1 MRCHFNNYLW
11 PSFLPYSSRQVPLNG
26 YKYFKF
32 SRHHI
37 MSTLKTKVET
47 FVYVLKIRKWQYIEV
62 YFAEKE
68 EKEIY
73 KEIKPLLEPSS
84 EPPSSSVLAARFLQ
98 QISKHVSTILLR
110 WWLNC
115 WVAGVWHPLWPLY
128 KRPSTAEVIH
138 VYILALLGILQS
150 LPASTY

>member
-84 EPPSSSVLAARFLQ
+84 KTLTSSVLVVGFLQ
-98 QISKHVSTILLR
+98 QNSKHVDTVILR
-110 WWLNC
+110 WWLI
-115 WVAGVWHPLWPLY
+115 AKLFGLRHPLGPLY
-128 KRPSTAEVIH
+128 RWPYTAEAVH
-138 VYILALLGILQS
+138 VYILVPHGILQS
-150 LPASTY
+150 PLVSTV